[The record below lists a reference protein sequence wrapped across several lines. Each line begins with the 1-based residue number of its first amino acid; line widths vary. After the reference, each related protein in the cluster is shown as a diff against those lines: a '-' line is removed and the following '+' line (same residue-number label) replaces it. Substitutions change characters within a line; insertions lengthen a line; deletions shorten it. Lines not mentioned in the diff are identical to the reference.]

1 MRSRITWRVF
11 IDYIFTSLTL
21 HCFLHG
27 KWHVSASSITSVAQ
41 RYRLHRIVDPPFSKR
56 LLSHFLARQD
66 MCIVYFR
73 PFKKKYATKT
83 AASMTMIT
91 ATVITAHITR
101 HFLLSLYCWTS
112 HSSLLSRI
120 SYAAFHKPRP
130 LSNCRRLRHTR
141 FSHLLC

>member
-11 IDYIFTSLTL
+11 IDYIFTSLTP
-21 HCFLHG
+21 HCFLLCMESG
-27 KWHVSASSITSVAQ
+27 TSASSITPVAQ

-56 LLSHFLARQD
+56 ILSHFLAQD
-66 MCIVYFR
+66 MCTVYFR

-120 SYAAFHKPRP
+120 SYAAFHKPRL
-130 LSNCRRLRHTR
+130 LSNCRGLRHTR